1 MSTMLYDLGRWCFRH
16 RRRVLLLWLAALIVV
31 GGVAALVAKPYN
43 DDFNI
48 PGAASQDALV
58 QLKATFPQA
67 ASLTATAIVVVP
79 QGSSVNDP
87 AVKAAVEKIAKG
99 YEANPKVESVTT
111 PYGSIVTGL
120 VSKDGRAGLL
130 QLNLKGTTA
139 DITDAQRT
147 SLQDLTHR
155 LQAELPQGST
165 LNLGGEAFSIEV
177 PALSVVE
184 GLGVVIALV
193 VLLITLGSLVA
204 AGLPLATALLGVGF
218 GMLAI
223 TLATALGSINST
235 TPMLAVMLG
244 LAVGIDYALF
254 VVSRH
259 RDQLAAGMA
268 VEESASRSIATAGSA
283 VVFAGLTVV
292 IALVGLAI
300 ANIPFLTVMGAFA
313 AVTVAFAVL
322 IALTLLP
329 ALLGFAGER
338 LRPRV
343 RPPKIGRTRAQ
354 APNRGGIF
362 GWWVRV
368 ATKVP
373 LLTVILVVVGLGAL
387 SFPAKD
393 LWYALPNPGQH
404 AAGQPDRVTY
414 DLVSDHFG
422 PGFNGPLIITVDL
435 LPTTDPLKVMA
446 DLKAD
451 VEALPGVA
459 SVPISTPNQNADTG
473 FVQVVPTT
481 APDDPSTADLVRSI
495 RAHHDQWLAQEGVET
510 NVTGST
516 AIQLDISQRLGRALL
531 PFGIFVVGLS
541 LVLLTMVF
549 RSIAVPLKATI
560 GYALSVGAAFGATT
574 LVFNEGIG
582 RQIINLDKP
591 GPVIS
596 FLPIIVM
603 GILFGLA
610 MDYEVFLV
618 SRMREDHVHGTPA
631 RRAVHTGFIASGK
644 VVSAAAVI
652 MFSVFAFFV
661 PEGMGPIKQIGFAL
675 AVGVAVDAFLIRM
688 TLVPAVLALLGE
700 KAWWLPGWLDRL
712 LPSFD
717 VEGESLTRQLALTDW
732 PSTPD
737 ASGRRPE
744 VAHLEGFAVDHLF
757 EPVDLTLL
765 PAEVALVVGPP
776 RSRSAL
782 LLALSGRLPADSGR
796 ARVVDELLPDQ
807 PAKVRR
813 RVRWIDAVNAEV
825 RPALAA
831 LDRPTG
837 KPGRPTERL
846 VVVDGV
852 DSLTKDEDVAAV
864 AALVDRARTTDGFA
878 VVLGVSDA
886 EQARHWPADRLVEVR
901 VPRPSPSAVDPAD
914 DEGPDDEGLDDEGLD
929 DEGPDNEGPGND
941 TNGDTDGEIWE
952 PMIDPDDST
961 LIRDRV
967 SEGELR

>member
-1 MSTMLYDLGRWCFRH
+1 MSTVLYDLARWCFQH
-16 RRRVLLLWLAALIVV
+16 RRRVLALWM
-31 GGVAALVAKPYN
+31 AALVLLGGLAVLVMKPYD

-48 PGAASQDALV
+48 PGASSQDALV

-67 ASLTATAIVVVP
+67 ASLTATAIVVLP
-79 QGSSVNDP
+79 EGSSMNDP
-87 AVKAAVEKIAKG
+87 AVKTAVEKVAKD
-99 YEANPKVESVTT
+99 YTADPSIESVTT
-111 PYGSIVTGL
+111 PYSEF
-120 VSKDGRAGLL
+120 VSGMISEDEHAGLL
-130 QLNLKGTTA
+130 QLNLKGSLE
-139 DITDAQRT
+139 DVTDEDRA
-147 SLQDLTHR
+147 SLQELTHT
-155 LQAELPQGST
+155 LQAELPAGST
-165 LNLGGEAFSIEV
+165 LSLGGEAFSIEV

-184 GLGVVIALV
+184 GIGVVVALM
-193 VLLITLGSLVA
+193 VLLITLGSLIA
-204 AGLPLATALLGVGF
+204 AGLPLLTAILGVAF
-218 GMLAI
+218 GMVMI

-254 VVSRH
+254 IVSRH
-259 RDQLAAGMA
+259 RDQLRGPAAHQSADHHSGLTI
-268 VEESASRSIATAGSA
+268 EESVARAVATAGSA

-313 AVTVAFAVL
+313 AVTVVLAVL

-338 LRPRV
+338 LRPKA
-343 RPPKIGRTRAQ
+343 PKAGKKQSDKQVKHAAT
-354 APNRGGIF
+354 GGPF

-373 LLTVILVVVGLGAL
+373 VLTIVLVVVGLGAL
-387 SFPAKD
+387 SYPAKD
-393 LWYALPNPGQH
+393 LWHALPNSGQH

-414 DLVSDHFG
+414 DLISEHFG
-422 PGFNGPLIITVDL
+422 PGNNGPLIITVNL
-435 LPTTDPLKVMA
+435 LSTTDPLKVMA
-446 DLKAD
+446 DIKAD
-451 VEALPGVA
+451 VEAMPGVA
-459 SVPISTPNQNADTG
+459 SVPVSTPNQNADTG

-481 APDDPSTADLVRSI
+481 GPDDPATADLVNAI
-495 RAHHDQWLAQEGVET
+495 RDHHDEWLADQGVET

-516 AIQLDISQRLGRALL
+516 AIQLDIAERLGKALL
-531 PFGIFVVGLS
+531 PFGVFVVGLS

-582 RQIINLDKP
+582 RQIINLDKA

-618 SRMREDHVHGTPA
+618 SRMREDHVHGVPA
-631 RRAVHTGFIASGK
+631 KQAVHTGFIASGK

-652 MFSVFAFFV
+652 MFAVFAFFV

-675 AVGVAVDAFLIRM
+675 AVGVAVDAFLVRM

-717 VEGESLTRQLALTDW
+717 VEGEALSRQVALADW
-732 PSTPD
+732 PTP
-737 ASGRRPE
+737 ASSDGQRPE
-744 VAHLEGFAVDHLF
+744 VLHVEGFGVSELV
-757 EPVDLTLL
+757 EPVDARLL
-765 PAEVALVVGPP
+765 PGEVGLVVGPP

-782 LLALSGRLPADSGR
+782 LLALAGRLPVDNGR
-796 ARVVDELLPDQ
+796 GRIAGELLPDQ
-807 PAKVRR
+807 AGKVRR
-813 RVRWIDAVNAEV
+813 RVRWIDAINAEV
-825 RPALAA
+825 RPALAQV
-831 LDRPTG
+831 
-837 KPGRPTERL
+837 TERL
-846 VVVDGV
+846 VIVDGV
-852 DSLTKDEDVAAV
+852 DSLTKDADLTAV
-864 AALVDRARTTDGFA
+864 RDLIARAKETREFG
-878 VVLGVSDA
+878 VVLGVADA
-886 EQARHWPADRLVEVR
+886 EQARDWPADGVVEVT
-901 VPRPSPSAVDPAD
+901 VPRPHPEAPRAEEPTEHID
-914 DEGPDDEGLDDEGLD
+914 DE
-929 DEGPDNEGPGND
+929 
-941 TNGDTDGEIWE
+941 TF
-952 PMIDPDDST
+952 T
-961 LIRDRV
+961 LV
-967 SEGELR
+967 GEGELR

>member
-1 MSTMLYDLGRWCFRH
+1 MSTVLYDLARWCFRH
-16 RRRVLLLWLAALIVV
+16 RRRVLVLWLAALVLL
-31 GGVAALVAKPYN
+31 GGLAALVAKPYN

-48 PGAASQDALV
+48 PGAPSQEALT

-79 QGSSVNDP
+79 VGSSVNDP
-87 AVKAAVEKIAKG
+87 EIKAAVEKIAKG
-99 YEANPKVESVTT
+99 YEANPKIDSVTT
-111 PYGSIVTGL
+111 PYNELVTGL
-120 VSKDGRAGLL
+120 ISKDERAGLL
-130 QLNLKGTTA
+130 QLNLKGSI
-139 DITDAQRT
+139 DEVTDAERAD
-147 SLQDLTHR
+147 LQNLTTK
-155 LQAELPQGST
+155 LQADLPAGSQ
-165 LNLGGEAFSIEV
+165 LSLGGEAFSIEV

-184 GLGVVIALV
+184 AVGVVVAMV
-193 VLLITLGSLVA
+193 VLLVTLGSLVA
-204 AGLPLATALLGVGF
+204 AGLPLLTALLGVGF
-218 GMLAI
+218 GMLMI
-223 TLATALGSINST
+223 TLATALASINST

-254 VVSRH
+254 IVSRH
-259 RDQLAAGMA
+259 RDQLRGAPAHEGDDPRPGMD
-268 VEESASRSIATAGSA
+268 VEESVARSVATAGSA

-313 AVTVAFAVL
+313 AVTVVFGVL

-338 LRPRV
+338 LRPKAAKPRKNAKAAAK
-343 RPPKIGRTRAQ
+343 PGRE
-354 APNRGGIF
+354 GGIF

-368 ATKVP
+368 VTKVP
-373 LLTVILVVVGLGAL
+373 VLTVVLVVVGLGAL
-387 SFPAKD
+387 SYPATN
-393 LWYALPNPGQH
+393 LWHALPNPGQH
-404 AAGQPDRVTY
+404 APSQPDRVTY
-414 DLVSDHFG
+414 DLISDHFG
-422 PGFNGPLIITVDL
+422 PGANGPLIITVDL

-446 DLKAD
+446 DIKAD
-451 VEALPGVA
+451 VEAMPGVS
-459 SVPISTPNQNADTG
+459 SVPIATPNQNADTG

-481 APDDPSTADLVRSI
+481 GPDDPRTGDLVNAI
-495 RAHHDQWLAQEGVET
+495 RAHHDEWKADQGVET

-516 AIQLDISQRLGRALL
+516 AIQLDIADRLGKALL
-531 PFGIFVVGLS
+531 PFGVFVVGLS

-582 RQIINLDKP
+582 RQLINLDKP

-631 RRAVHTGFIASGK
+631 REAVHSGFIASGK

-652 MFSVFAFFV
+652 MFAVFAFFV

-675 AVGVAVDAFLIRM
+675 AVGVAVDAFLVRM

-717 VEGESLTRQLALTDW
+717 VEGEALSRQVALTDW
-732 PSTPD
+732 PTPPRAD
-737 ASGRRPE
+737 GTRDE
-744 VAHLEGFAVDHLF
+744 VLHVEGFGVDQLVD
-757 EPVDLTLL
+757 PVDARLL
-765 PAEVALVVGPP
+765 PGQVGIVVGPP

-782 LLALSGRLPADSGR
+782 LLALAGRLPADVGR
-796 ARVVDELLPDQ
+796 GRVAGELLPDQ
-807 PAKVRR
+807 AGKVRR
-813 RVRWIDAVNAEV
+813 SVRWIDALNGEV
-825 RPALAA
+825 RPALE
-831 LDRPTG
+831 RVE
-837 KPGRPTERL
+837 ERL
-846 VVVDGV
+846 VVIDGV
-852 DSLTKDEDVAAV
+852 DSLTKDADLAAV
-864 AALVDRARTTDGFA
+864 RDLMARARETGEFG
-878 VVLGVSDA
+878 VVLGVADS
-886 EQARHWPADRLVEVR
+886 EQARHWPADGVVEVT
-901 VPRPSPSAVDPAD
+901 VPHPRDDQPDDDEPFSDEPFIDEPFIDEPISDERPSDQH
-914 DEGPDDEGLDDEGLD
+914 LQQ
-929 DEGPDNEGPGND
+929 
-941 TNGDTDGEIWE
+941 
-952 PMIDPDDST
+952 
-961 LIRDRV
+961 
-967 SEGELR
+967 GELR